1 MSCSKLQILIIVLIV
16 IIIVTENGMV
26 VVIKASCPEV
36 KVSCENI
43 VKILCSAVV
52 QVRCTNYLSCCSIF
66 VAVLEDEGQS

>member
-1 MSCSKLQILIIVLIV
+1 
-16 IIIVTENGMV
+16 MV